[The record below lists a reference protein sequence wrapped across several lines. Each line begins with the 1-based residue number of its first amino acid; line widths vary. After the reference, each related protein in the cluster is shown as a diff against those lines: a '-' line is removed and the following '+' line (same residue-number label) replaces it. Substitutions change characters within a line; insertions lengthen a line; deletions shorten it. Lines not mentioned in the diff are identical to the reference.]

1 MMIRLRIRCKYGEA
15 YGKVQSACG
24 QRQGMEKAYGGGMV
38 VKEDMWDNIVPMKGH
53 KYAMES
59 EAN

>member
-1 MMIRLRIRCKYGEA
+1 
-15 YGKVQSACG
+15 
-24 QRQGMEKAYGGGMV
+24 MEKAYGGGMV